1 MFHPAKTRGIWEY
14 QANEPTVKLTVASS
28 AGRFPLLDARGWC
41 RPDWAM
47 RTLAGGLL
55 AAFCGVPSDR
65 EARSIA
71 VFTLAMGTP
80 DRRLEILSPVPRSL
94 TFLSLPK
101 RDDNRTQLATQRAPV
116 GRRGGAGGGMGRQH
130 DRASWPPPDA
140 EWHAPDKHH
149 HAGARVRVYTPPSS
163 HTTCQAGIA
172 ATLAATR
179 RLPGGQKFA
188 HATLT
193 AGSLSVSL
201 W

>member
-1 MFHPAKTRGIWEY
+1 
-14 QANEPTVKLTVASS
+14 
-28 AGRFPLLDARGWC
+28 
-41 RPDWAM
+41 M
-47 RTLAGGLL
+47 RTLAGGFL

-65 EARSIA
+65 LARSIA

-80 DRRLEILSPVPRSL
+80 DRRLESLSPVPRSL

-116 GRRGGAGGGMGRQH
+116 GRRGGAGGGMGREH

-149 HAGARVRVYTPPSS
+149 HAGARVRVYASIVTYHLS
-163 HTTCQAGIA
+163 
-172 ATLAATR
+172 
-179 RLPGGQKFA
+179 GGNRCDFGGDQKFA